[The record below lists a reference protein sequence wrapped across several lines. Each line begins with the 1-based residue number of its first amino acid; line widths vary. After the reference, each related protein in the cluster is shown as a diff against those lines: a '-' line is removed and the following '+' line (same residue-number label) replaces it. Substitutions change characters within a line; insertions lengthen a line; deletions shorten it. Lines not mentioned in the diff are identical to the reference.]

1 MLVLNY
7 KTEDKVFSA
16 LADYNRRKIIELLQE
31 GDSSLLEL
39 AKHFSIS
46 FQALSK
52 HIKILEEAGV
62 VTKIQMGKFRI
73 ISLNRDATK
82 PVMKWISHHFN
93 FWNESFDRLS
103 QSIDN
108 AEKWKRRQ
116 VYTSLATFI
125 ARQRIYSGGW

>member
-1 MLVLNY
+1 VLVLNY

-62 VTKIQMGKFRI
+62 VTKKQKGKFRI
-73 ISLNRDATK
+73 ISLNADSTK
-82 PVMKWISHHFN
+82 QVMRWISDHFN
-93 FWNESFDRLS
+93 FWNESFERLS
-103 QSIDN
+103 KSIDSTE
-108 AEKWKRRQ
+108 AWKRRQ
-116 VYTSLATFI
+116 VFTSLENFI
-125 ARQRIYSGGW
+125 AQQRIYSGGW

>member
-103 QSIDN
+103 QSIDH

-116 VYTSLATFI
+116 VYTSLVTFI